1 MQNYIENTK
10 NKTTFFELIKSVEK
24 DECNL
29 RVGVIRNHFGEELL
43 TPAFIPV
50 ATNASI
56 RALDSIKVQEMQIN
70 GIFVNTYHMHLAPG
84 EDLVEELGGLH
95 NFMKYK
101 GVIFTD
107 SGGFQAFSLGQA
119 IVDGVGKVV
128 NIFTTEGK
136 KRKNNEEKLAEI
148 SDEFIT
154 FKSHLDGKLI
164 KLTPEKSILIQT
176 KLGSDT
182 LMVLDECTSP
192 LASYEYTKISTERS
206 MKWALQSLEAFLK
219 YKKPHQ
225 HLYGIIQGGYFYD
238 LRIKS
243 AEFICEKPFDGIAIG
258 GSLGTSKSHI
268 KEILS
273 WIKNYIPTN
282 LPRHLLGIGSIPEIF
297 TAVENGMDTFDCVIP
312 TRYARTGT
320 VFVNS
325 LANFIKDITAKYY
338 NGKETKKYDLP
349 IDEKCDCYTC
359 KNYSVA
365 YLNHLF
371 FVGEISAMTL
381 LTIHNL
387 HFYKNL
393 LENIRKSIIEGNYFD
408 FKKNFLNKENS

>member
-1 MQNYIENTK
+1 MQNSIKNIENK
-10 NKTTFFELIKSVEK
+10 KTQKFFELLYTSKEG
-24 DECNL
+24 DLNL
-29 RVGVIRNHFGEELL
+29 RVGKIVNHLGQELL

-56 RALDSIKVQEMQIN
+56 RALDSIKVKEMNIN
-70 GIFVNTYHMHLAPG
+70 GIFVNTYHMHLSPG
-84 EDLVEELGGLH
+84 EQYVEDLGGLH
-95 NFMKYK
+95 RFMNYK

-119 IVDGVGKVV
+119 IVDGVGKIVS
-128 NIFTTEGK
+128 IFSKEGK
-136 KRKNNEEKLAEI
+136 KRKNNQEKFAEI
-148 SDEFIT
+148 TDEYIL
-154 FKSHLDGKLI
+154 FKSHLDGRVI

-176 KLGSDT
+176 KLGSDI

-192 LASYEYTKISTERS
+192 LSSYEYTKISTERS
-206 MKWALQSLEAFLK
+206 IKWALQSLEAFNK
-219 YKKPHQ
+219 YKKPFQ
-225 HLYGIIQGGYFYD
+225 YLYGIIQGGYFYD

-243 AEFICEKPFDGIAIG
+243 AEIICSQPFDGIAIG
-258 GSLGTSKSHI
+258 GSLGTSKEHI

-273 WIKNYIPTN
+273 WIKDIIPQN

-320 VFVNS
+320 VFVNQPPS
-325 LANFIKDITAKYY
+325 FIKDITAKYY
-338 NGKETKKYDLP
+338 NNKETKKYDLP
-349 IDEKCDCYTC
+349 IDENCKCYTC
-359 KNYSVA
+359 QNYTVA

-387 HFYKNL
+387 YFYSTF
-393 LENIRKSIIEGNYFD
+393 LENIRNSILENKYLE
-408 FKKNFLNKENS
+408 FKKNFLKIS